1 MKPPELPAEEAM
13 NSISQ
18 SPQKEEGCITII
30 CEHKRPGTTDMP
42 DEAIIKIVI
51 IEDHEFTRVGLK
63 LGLEQMP
70 GLAVVG
76 ESDDGRAGVETV
88 VATRPD
94 VVLMDIELPH
104 MDGIEATKE
113 IRKVLPDTRV
123 IMLTSHSSDQEIF
136 AALGAGAN
144 GYCLKSISS
153 SQLATVVKSVAEGAV
168 WLDPGIANRVLCAY
182 ATGETAAPA
191 PVAASGTRPRQ
202 RERGTSTRLSPREVE
217 VLRLVA
223 AGLSNQQ
230 IADRLNLGLETVKT
244 HMRHIMEKLTASDR
258 TEAAVKAMRE
268 GLF

>member
-1 MKPPELPAEEAM
+1 MS
-13 NSISQ
+13 NDQSI
-18 SPQKEEGCITII
+18 
-30 CEHKRPGTTDMP
+30 R
-42 DEAIIKIVI
+42 IVI
-51 IEDHEFTRVGLK
+51 VEDHEFTRVGLK

-70 GLAVVG
+70 GLLVVG
-76 ESDDGRAGVETV
+76 ESADGKAGLETV
-88 VATRPD
+88 LETRPD
-94 VVLMDIELPH
+94 VVLMDIELPR

-113 IRKVLPDTRV
+113 IRQALPDTRV

-153 SQLATVVKSVAEGAV
+153 TQLATVVKSVAEGAV

-182 ATGETAAPA
+182 ATGDSATP
-191 PVAASGTRPRQ
+191 PPMPPSGGRRP
-202 RERGTSTRLSPREVE
+202 RERGGNTRLSPREIE